1 MIDYPLFQPPEW
13 VDMERVKS
21 WPAPV
26 ANRYRE
32 WFVSAIESRI
42 DILRTL
48 LEFEVQRLSPREL
61 EAAGLR
67 AATLLKEAP
76 FSVDGGRHRQMAPSG
91 ISLAT
96 DMGLYVAKCL
106 FDSCE
111 GRIHWITPR
120 ERKLDV
126 SYNLPVLA
134 GFGPGRL
141 DPVFGSIA
149 EAHGILLGQRDGKIW
164 KDIYDFWHARAKGS
178 DNTS

>member
-1 MIDYPLFQPPEW
+1 MVDYPLFQSPEW

-26 ANRYRE
+26 AIRYRE
-32 WFVSAIESRI
+32 WFVSVIESRV
-42 DILRTL
+42 DILRSL
-48 LEFEVQRLSPREL
+48 LEFEVQGLSPRDL

-67 AATLLKEAP
+67 AAALLKEAP
-76 FSVDGGRHRQMAPSG
+76 FSTAVGSHREMAHWG

-106 FDSCE
+106 FDCCE
-111 GRIHWITPR
+111 GKIHWITPR
-120 ERKLDV
+120 EHKTDV
-126 SYNLPVLA
+126 SYNLPVIA

-149 EAHGILLGQRDGKIW
+149 EAHGIILGQRDGRIW
-164 KDIYDFWHARAKGS
+164 KEIYDFWRARA
-178 DNTS
+178 